1 MTGRLPGDVVTAS
14 DDRVGDLL
22 AQGSPEGVEMLY
34 ERYGRLAYTLA
45 VRVLGDGAAA
55 EDVVQEAF
63 LAIWRRASTY
73 RPDRG
78 SLRSWVCAIVH
89 HRAIDRLRGRS
100 GRSRLDLSLDAAQS
114 AASPADTW
122 ETVMADLE
130 RGQVRRALAELP
142 EEQRRTIEL
151 AYYGGYSQTEIS
163 SAMSVPLGT
172 VKGRTRMALRRLRSA
187 LECQGVEWS
196 VS

>member
-1 MTGRLPGDVVTAS
+1 VTAT
-14 DDRVGDLL
+14 DDRVVDLL
-22 AQGSPEGVEMLY
+22 GQGSPEGVEMLY
-34 ERYGRLAYTLA
+34 DLYGRLAYTLA
-45 VRVLGDGAAA
+45 LRVLGDGATA

-63 LAIWRRASTY
+63 LSIWRRSSSY

-100 GRSRLDLSLDAAQS
+100 GRSRQDLSLDTARSEAS
-114 AASPADTW
+114 ASDTW
-122 ETVMADLE
+122 QTVVADLE

-142 EEQRRTIEL
+142 DDQRRTIEL

-163 SAMSVPLGT
+163 SVMSVPLGT

-187 LECQGVEWS
+187 LERQGMEWS
-196 VS
+196 LS